1 MFLTAHSIIDGYKKG
16 IFPMAESKYNPYIC
30 WVSPEYRG
38 IINLNNF
45 TVSKSLKKI
54 IRKNKFLI
62 KVNSDFIGVL
72 KNCSELNSKRTETW
86 INDEIVNSYHE
97 LNKLGLATSI
107 ESYQDGQLVGGLYG
121 VQLGKIFFGESMFS
135 KIDNASKVA
144 LVYLAAFLKE
154 GNFNILDT
162 QYITNHLKQ
171 FGAIEIPRKEYL
183 ILLDQNINKDA
194 VFPNNIK
201 RNVLEYFI

>member
-1 MFLTAHSIIDGYKKG
+1 MKKV
-16 IFPMAESKYNPYIC
+16 IK
-30 WVSPEYRG
+30 
-38 IINLNNF
+38 
-45 TVSKSLKKI
+45 
-54 IRKNKFLI
+54 KNKFAI
-62 KVNSDFIGVL
+62 KVNNDFIGVL
-72 KNCSELNSKRTETW
+72 KNCSELNNKRRETW
-86 INDEIVNSYHE
+86 INDEIVNSYLE

-144 LVYLAAFLKE
+144 LVYLVAFLKE

-171 FGAIEIPRKEYL
+171 FGAIEITRKEYL

-194 VFPNNIK
+194 EFPKKIK
-201 RNVLEYFI
+201 GNVLEYFI

>member
-16 IFPMAESKYNPYIC
+16 IFPMAESKNNPYIY

-45 TVSKSLKKI
+45 TVSKSLKKVI
-54 IRKNKFLI
+54 KKNKFLI
-62 KVNSDFIGVL
+62 KVNNDFIGVL
-72 KNCSELNSKRTETW
+72 KNCSELNNKRTETW

-107 ESYQDGQLVGGLYG
+107 ESYQNGQLVGGLYG

-171 FGAIEIPRKEYL
+171 FGAIEITRKEYL
-183 ILLDQNINKDA
+183 ILLGQNINEDA
-194 VFPNNIK
+194 VFPNKIK

>member
-16 IFPMAESKYNPYIC
+16 IFPMAESKNNPYIY

-45 TVSKSLKKI
+45 TLSKSLKKI

-62 KVNSDFIGVL
+62 KVNNDFIGVL
-72 KNCSELNSKRTETW
+72 KNCSELNNKRTETW

-171 FGAIEIPRKEYL
+171 FGAIEITRKEYL
-183 ILLDQNINKDA
+183 ILLGQNINKDA
-194 VFPNNIK
+194 VFPNKIK

>member
-16 IFPMAESKYNPYIC
+16 IFPMAESKNNPFVY

-45 TVSKSLKKI
+45 TVSKSLKKV
-54 IRKNKFLI
+54 IRRNKFLI
-62 KVNSDFIGVL
+62 KVNNDFIGVL
-72 KNCSELNSKRTETW
+72 KNCSELNNKRTETW

-171 FGAIEIPRKEYL
+171 FGAIEITRKEYL
-183 ILLDQNINKDA
+183 ILLGQNINKDA
-194 VFPNNIK
+194 VFPNKIK

>member
-16 IFPMAESKYNPYIC
+16 IFPMAESKNNPYIY

-38 IINLNNF
+38 IINLDNF
-45 TVSKSLKKI
+45 TVSKSLKKVI
-54 IRKNKFLI
+54 KKNKFLI
-62 KVNSDFIGVL
+62 KVNNDFIGVL
-72 KNCSELNSKRTETW
+72 KNCSELNNKRRETW
-86 INDEIVNSYHE
+86 INDEIVNSYLE

-144 LVYLAAFLKE
+144 LVYLVAFLKE

-171 FGAIEIPRKEYL
+171 FGAIEITRKEYL

-194 VFPNNIK
+194 EFPKKIK
-201 RNVLEYFI
+201 GNVLEYFI

>member
-16 IFPMAESKYNPYIC
+16 IFPMAESKNNPYIY

-45 TVSKSLKKI
+45 TVSKSLKKVI
-54 IRKNKFLI
+54 KKNKFLI
-62 KVNSDFIGVL
+62 KVNNDFIGVL
-72 KNCSELNSKRTETW
+72 KNCSELNNKRRETW
-86 INDEIVNSYHE
+86 INDEIVNSYLE

-144 LVYLAAFLKE
+144 LVYLVAFLKE

-171 FGAIEIPRKEYL
+171 FGAIEITRKEYL
-183 ILLDQNINKDA
+183 ILLDQNINKNA
-194 VFPNNIK
+194 EFPNKIK

>member
-30 WVSPEYRG
+30 WVSQEYRG

-45 TVSKSLKKI
+45 TLSKSLKKI

-62 KVNSDFIGVL
+62 KVNNDFIGVL
-72 KNCSELNSKRTETW
+72 KNCSELNNKRTETW

-107 ESYQDGQLVGGLYG
+107 ESYQDGELVGGLYG

-171 FGAIEIPRKEYL
+171 FGAIEITRKEYL
-183 ILLDQNINKDA
+183 ILLGQNINKDA
-194 VFPNNIK
+194 VFPNKIK